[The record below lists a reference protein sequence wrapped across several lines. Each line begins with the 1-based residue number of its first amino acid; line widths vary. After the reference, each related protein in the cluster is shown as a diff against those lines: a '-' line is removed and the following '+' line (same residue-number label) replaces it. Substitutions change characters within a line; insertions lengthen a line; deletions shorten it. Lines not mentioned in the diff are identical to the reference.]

1 MNVDTMNEKVKELR
15 ELRRMQEDLSAEIAS
30 IEEEL
35 KGHMSA
41 HGMDTL
47 LGMDWKI
54 TWKPVT
60 SKRLD
65 TGALRKAMPDV
76 AQAFTRETTTKRFVL
91 A

>member
-15 ELRRMQEDLSAEIAS
+15 DLRRMQEDLSAEIAS

-41 HGMDTL
+41 CGMDTL
-47 LGMDWKI
+47 LGMDWRI
-54 TWKPVT
+54 TWKAVT

-76 AQAFTRETTTKRFVL
+76 AQAFTRETTTKRFML